1 MVVHSADCGNCD
13 FRLGKVPQK
22 TFSPGAMRDVVRF
35 RLQYP
40 RYVGDARGD
49 VFTEANVDKSIFNW
63 TTTPSIGQIPQVN
76 TTFAYLA
83 GLYGIMN
90 EHQVSIGESTCGGR
104 LVSTPVSNGGKAL
117 FDVSELTNVALE
129 RSTSA
134 RQAIQI
140 MGDLAEQ
147 YGYYGADWEGPMAA
161 MEAGEAL
168 AVADAS
174 EAWLFHIHPDD
185 SGASAVWVAQRV
197 PDGHIAAIGNQF
209 VIRQVNLTDSDN
221 FMGSK
226 NLVDVAV
233 RAKLYDPAED
243 GAFDFTKAYAHPI
256 APDQYYATRRQWRV
270 LMLANPSLNL
280 PAETDVYGSDYPV
293 TAPVASPIDPATLL
307 AYLRDHFEG
316 TEYDMTKGPAAGPYG
331 NPDRYGNH
339 TLIRWWLMVGFLQP
353 DWLNRFTDMIF
364 FDINGNGNMTKATVL
379 TGHFERAISIFRSS
393 FSFVAV
399 ANQANLNLG
408 HILFG
413 QYGPHA
419 TSYVPIYT
427 KVHRVP
433 TLYSRGSLHRYE
445 STSSFWAFAV
455 VGNWASRFYMYT
467 RPMVESVQVQ
477 LETALLGAKAKAVA
491 AHVELLSNDDAQLR
505 QFLTDSSDAFAAT
518 THAAFVELF
527 GRLVTT
533 FHDGYHMQNLT
544 GANTIA
550 AASLFYPEWWLHSV

>member
-1 MVVHSADCGNCD
+1 MHN
-13 FRLGKVPQK
+13 
-22 TFSPGAMRDVVRF
+22 
-35 RLQYP
+35 
-40 RYVGDARGD
+40 
-49 VFTEANVDKSIFNW
+49 I
-63 TTTPSIGQIPQVN
+63 
-76 TTFAYLA
+76 
-83 GLYGIMN
+83 
-90 EHQVSIGESTCGGR
+90 
-104 LVSTPVSNGGKAL
+104 
-117 FDVSELTNVALE
+117 
-129 RSTSA
+129 
-134 RQAIQI
+134 
-140 MGDLAEQ
+140 
-147 YGYYGADWEGPMAA
+147 
-161 MEAGEAL
+161 
-168 AVADAS
+168 
-174 EAWLFHIHPDD
+174 
-185 SGASAVWVAQRV
+185 
-197 PDGHIAAIGNQF
+197 
-209 VIRQVNLTDSDN
+209 
-221 FMGSK
+221 
-226 NLVDVAV
+226 
-233 RAKLYDPAED
+233 
-243 GAFDFTKAYAHPI
+243 
-256 APDQYYATRRQWRV
+256 
-270 LMLANPSLNL
+270 
-280 PAETDVYGSDYPV
+280 
-293 TAPVASPIDPATLL
+293 
-307 AYLRDHFEG
+307 
-316 TEYDMTKGPAAGPYG
+316 
-331 NPDRYGNH
+331 
-339 TLIRWWLMVGFLQP
+339 
-353 DWLNRFTDMIF
+353 
-364 FDINGNGNMTKATVL
+364 DINGNGNMTKATVL

-433 TLYSRGSLHRYE
+433 TLYSRGSLHRYD

-550 AASLFYPEWWLHSV
+550 AASLFYPEWWLHSVGLTAILSVE